1 MTKTIDEQLE
11 RLATAQEEQVDSLN
25 KIGASL
31 EILVRA
37 LIEGKFAS
45 PTVADV
51 NIEEAPNAGADD
63 EAATEETA
71 PEEVH
76 GTQSRKEAVE
86 EEAAEPEPEPEEA
99 GAEEGAA
106 EDEAAGEDGDEGDPL
121 GDGEADDPYQLPEK
135 LTNDTL
141 RGFARDLVEK
151 DGKAAVFEV
160 LADVGKGYKAVGE
173 VSKADLQEAHEKM
186 IARLRG

>member
-11 RLATAQEEQVDSLN
+11 RLATAQERTATALEAILEAVTNFQFTQV
-25 KIGASL
+25 G
-31 EILVRA
+31 EIA
-37 LIEGKFAS
+37 
-45 PTVADV
+45 VAGV
-51 NIEEAPNAGADD
+51 NIEEVSDAGADD
-63 EAATEETA
+63 EAAPEETVSEE
-71 PEEVH
+71 PE
-76 GTQSRKEAVE
+76 TVE
-86 EEAAEPEPEPEEA
+86 EEAAEPEPEEA

-121 GDGEADDPYQLPEK
+121 GDGEAADDPYQLPEK

-186 IARLRG
+186 IERLRG

>member
-11 RLATAQEEQVDSLN
+11 RLASAQERT
-25 KIGASL
+25 ATAL
-31 EILVRA
+31 EAILEAVSNF
-37 LIEGKFAS
+37 KFEKVGELA
-45 PTVADV
+45 VAGV
-51 NIEEAPNAGADD
+51 NIEEVSDAGADD
-63 EAATEETA
+63 EAAPEEAA
-71 PEEVH
+71 PEEPE
-76 GTQSRKEAVE
+76 TVE
-86 EEAAEPEPEPEEA
+86 EEAAAKPEPEPEEE

-106 EDEAAGEDGDEGDPL
+106 EDEAVGEDGDEGDPL
-121 GDGEADDPYQLPEK
+121 GDGEAADDPYQLPEK

-160 LADVGKGYKAVGE
+160 LAEIGDGYKAVGE
-173 VSKADLQEAHEKM
+173 VSKNDLQEAHEKM

>member
-11 RLATAQEEQVDSLN
+11 RLATAQERTATALEAILEAMTNFPFTQVGE
-25 KIGASL
+25 IAVAS
-31 EILVRA
+31 
-37 LIEGKFAS
+37 AS
-45 PTVADV
+45 IQEVSD
-51 NIEEAPNAGADD
+51 AGADD

-71 PEEVH
+71 PEEPE
-76 GTQSRKEAVE
+76 TVE

-121 GDGEADDPYQLPEK
+121 GDGEAADDPYRLPEK

-160 LADVGKGYKAVGE
+160 LADVGEGYKAVGE
-173 VSKADLQEAHEKM
+173 VSKADLKEAHEKM
-186 IARLRG
+186 IERLRG